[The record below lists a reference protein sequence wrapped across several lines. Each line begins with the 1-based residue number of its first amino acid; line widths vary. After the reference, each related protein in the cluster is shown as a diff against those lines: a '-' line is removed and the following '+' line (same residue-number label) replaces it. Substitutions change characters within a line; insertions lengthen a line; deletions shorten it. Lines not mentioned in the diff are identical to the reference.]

1 VWKQEAIMTG
11 QRLLI
16 EVGAFDGKDSL
27 RFHRQGYRVFT
38 FEPNRDLYLNLLANT
53 RDLEGYTVLNEAVCL
68 EDGKTDL
75 YICREGGAS
84 SILPFKDDRELE
96 RHWTAARTDVQYSG
110 TKYAVACT
118 RLDTFLERQGLADA
132 DIDYLHCDAQ
142 GADLD
147 VLKSLGKYVGNV
159 KEGVIESAYS
169 AEKAIYRGQNNT
181 VDAATAWL
189 QQHGFEVVDVAPNDE
204 TGCECNIRFR
214 RRVGAT
220 ATSPH
225 RWAA

>member
-1 VWKQEAIMTG
+1 MTEAHRPAG
-11 QRLLI
+11 HRLLI
-16 EVGAFDGKDSL
+16 EVGAYDGSDSL
-27 RFHRQGYRVFT
+27 RFHGQGYRVFT
-38 FEPNRDLYLNLLANT
+38 FEPNRELYANLLAKT
-53 RDLEGYTVLNEAVCL
+53 RGLEGYAVLNQAVCL
-68 EDGKTDL
+68 EDGTTDF
-75 YICREGGAS
+75 YVCRAGGAS

-110 TKYAVACT
+110 TKYAVECT
-118 RLDTFLERQGLADA
+118 RLDTFLERQGLAGV

-169 AEKAIYRGQNNT
+169 AEKAIYRGQDNT
-181 VDAATAWL
+181 VDAARAWL
-189 QQHGFEVVDVAPNDE
+189 QHNGFEVVEVSPNDA

-214 RRVGAT
+214 RRHA
-220 ATSPH
+220 S
-225 RWAA
+225 